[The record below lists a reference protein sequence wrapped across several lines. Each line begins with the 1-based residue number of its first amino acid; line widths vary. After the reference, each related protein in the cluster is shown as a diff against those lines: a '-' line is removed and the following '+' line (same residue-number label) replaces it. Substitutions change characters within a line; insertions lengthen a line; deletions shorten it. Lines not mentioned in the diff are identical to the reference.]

1 MEYPDAIR
9 ALIDHFM
16 RFPGIGK
23 KTAERYA
30 FYLINHFEKDDV
42 IGFMESLHRVSE
54 EIKPCTT
61 CGNLTDK
68 PVCHVCSDTTRDRRK
83 ILVVEETKD
92 LLVVEKTG
100 TYDGLYHVLGG
111 AIAPSDGVGPEDLR
125 IRELL
130 ERLKDDAHQEVIL
143 ALNLSEEGET
153 TALYI
158 NRLLQ
163 KTDLLVTR
171 IAYGLP
177 AGGNLS
183 YADDMT
189 LLKALEGRKK
199 Y

>member
-30 FYLINHFEKDDV
+30 FYVIDRFDKDDV
-42 IGFMESLHRVSE
+42 IGFMEALHRVSE
-54 EIKPCTT
+54 DIVPCQT

-68 PVCHVCSDTTRDRRK
+68 PVCSICEDTNRDRRK
-83 ILVVEETKD
+83 ILVVEESKD
-92 LLVVEKTG
+92 VLVVEKTG

-111 AIAPSDGVGPEDLR
+111 AIAPSEGVGPEDLR
-125 IRELL
+125 IRALL
-130 ERLKDDAHQEVIL
+130 ERLKDEAHQEVIL

-189 LLKALEGRKK
+189 LFKALEGRKK